1 MIISWEKFKEEMFV
15 TQNDTSFLY
24 RGHASQDWR
33 LQTTLFRYTKKN
45 RMLANEYHKI
55 LLQVLEDA
63 HIKQHAEFSNLSL
76 PDESPFKI
84 GILHSDSDEG
94 RHHNDFRNTIGM
106 MILLRHLGFP
116 TPILDWT
123 KDYRVATF
131 FALADTPQDKDIAI
145 YQVNNKKGTFSPFGL
160 NLYFSEFEFD
170 SSIISRHARQNSVYS
185 LAIEQT
191 HYDTVCPPEKKTG
204 PELYLDDCEHILETR
219 NDVKKYIIEN
229 SKQNRIAML
238 RELYDE
244 NLSWRQIYG
253 ETHVLENTVLKDL
266 AIQTLLF

>member
-1 MIISWEKFKEEMFV
+1 MVISWEKFKEEMLAV
-15 TQNDTSFLY
+15 QSEASFLY

-45 RMLANEYHKI
+45 RMLASKYHEI
-55 LLQVLEDA
+55 LLKVREDS
-63 HIKQHAEFSNLSL
+63 HIKQHAEFAKLSL

-84 GILHSDSDEG
+84 GILHSDSDGG
-94 RHHNDFRNTIGM
+94 RHYNNFKSTFGM

-123 KDYRVATF
+123 KNYRVAAF
-131 FALADTPQDKDIAI
+131 FALANTTQDEDIAI
-145 YQVNNKKGTFSPFGL
+145 YQIENNTNSASIFGL

-170 SSIISRHARQNSVYS
+170 SSIISRHNRQNSVYS

-191 HYDTVCPPEKKTG
+191 HYDTVCSPEKKTG
-204 PELYLDDCEHILETR
+204 PELYLDDCKHLLEAR
-219 NDVKKYIIEN
+219 GNVKKYIIEN
-229 SKQNRIAML
+229 SKKNRIAML
-238 RELYDE
+238 KELYDE
-244 NLSWRQIYG
+244 NLSWKQIYD
-253 ETHVLENTVLKDL
+253 ETHILENTVLKDL